1 MRSFR
6 SIVALA
12 GLIAL
17 VAQTATSQSAGTIDL
32 GVFARLNSLDAG
44 YNTSTGGGGGARAG
58 FFIFKNLE
66 INFDISQSSNNSNVD
81 SVSSVTYQ
89 PWHARA
95 EYFFPTGE
103 DWALLVGAGYSHE
116 SFRQSG
122 VSTSDNAIGIIIGMR
137 ATLGQRVYA
146 MIDYTGDYSS
156 DPADKSA
163 EHKSSFNN
171 GLELGLGFFLGG
183 KSEEKAPPPAPVP
196 VPVTPPPAV
205 AVAAPAAAAAAVPA
219 DDDKDG
225 VMNASDNCPNT
236 PAGETVNA
244 NGCSQSQLDDDKD
257 GVMNNVDKCPNTPAG
272 QPVDA
277 NGCSASQRDSDGDGV
292 TDDKDVCPNTPA
304 GTAVG
309 PEGCPVKPLVL
320 EGVNFETNKAVL
332 LPGSTATLDRVAEGL
347 AAHMDVKIEIDGYTD
362 NTGDAKYNLQL
373 SQARADAVKAYL
385 VSKGIAAD
393 RLTAKGF
400 GEADPLVPNTSA
412 ANKKENRRVSV
423 KIIH

>member
-17 VAQTATSQSAGTIDL
+17 AAQTATSQSAGTIDL

-66 INFDISQSSNNSNVD
+66 INFDISQSTNNSNVD
-81 SVSSVTYQ
+81 TLSSMTYQ

-116 SFRQSG
+116 TFRQSG
-122 VSTSDNAIGIIIGMR
+122 TNGSDNAIGIIIGMR

-156 DPADKSA
+156 SPADKSA
-163 EHKSSFNN
+163 AHKNSLNN
-171 GLELGLGFFLGG
+171 GLELGLGFFIGG
-183 KSEEKAPPPAPVP
+183 KSEAKVMPPAPVP

-205 AVAAPAAAAAAVPA
+205 AVAAPAAVAVAAPA

-225 VMNASDNCPNT
+225 VLNAADKCPNT
-236 PAGETVNA
+236 PAGETVDA
-244 NGCSQSQLDDDKD
+244 SGCSQSQLDDDKD
-257 GVMNNVDKCPNTPAG
+257 GVMNTMDKCPNTPAG

-277 NGCSASQRDSDGDGV
+277 NGCSASQRDTDGDGV
-292 TDDKDVCPNTPA
+292 MDDKDVCPNTPA

-320 EGVNFETNKAVL
+320 EGVKFETNKAVL
-332 LPGSTATLDRVAEGL
+332 LPGSTATLDKVAEGL
-347 AAHMDVKIEIDGYTD
+347 TAHPEVKIEIDGYTD
-362 NTGDAKYNLQL
+362 NVGDAKYNVQL
-373 SQARADAVKAYL
+373 SQSRADAVKAYL

-400 GEADPLVPNTSA
+400 GEADPLVPNTTA
-412 ANKKENRRVSV
+412 ANKQENRRVSV
-423 KIIH
+423 KIVN